1 MNDHK
6 QVVIFG
12 EVLFDCFATEEQILG
27 GAPFNV
33 AWHLNAFGDDPKFI
47 SRVGDDQQGHTIVKA
62 MTDWGMDTN
71 YIQVDNQYPTGR
83 VDVTVIDNEPH
94 YDIVSNVAYDF
105 IEHIHK
111 PNFLGTGL
119 IYHGSLAL
127 RNQHANHAFEH
138 LLEHTSLPVFVD
150 VNLRPPWWNKHKIEQ
165 CLYRATWAKLNK
177 DELGLIGFNQADI
190 KLAIAQLQREFQLD
204 QVIITRGEL
213 GALVCTKNHQFHN
226 VKPPDVNKFVDTV
239 GAGDAFTARYIHGL
253 VSDEA
258 IDDTIDAAQKFAIKV
273 IGLRGAISTDP
284 DFYKDFIVV

>member
-1 MNDHK
+1 MNDQK

-12 EVLFDCFATEEQILG
+12 EVLFDCFATGEQILG

-33 AWHLNAFGDDPKFI
+33 AWHLNAFGDEPKFI
-47 SRVGDDQQGHTIVKA
+47 SRVGDDQQGHAIINA

-71 YIQVDNQYPTGR
+71 YIQVDTQYPTGR

-105 IEHIHK
+105 IE
-111 PNFLGTGL
+111 PVRTSNFLSTGL

-127 RNQHANHAFEH
+127 RNEHSNHAFDH
-138 LLEHTSLPVFVD
+138 LLEHTNLPVFVD

-165 CLYRATWAKLNK
+165 CLYQATWAKLNQY
-177 DELGLIGFNQADI
+177 ELGLIGFNQADI
-190 KLAIAQLQREFQLD
+190 KLAMTQCQRQFQLD
-204 QVIITRGEL
+204 QVIITRGEQ
-213 GALVCTKNHQFHN
+213 GALVCTKDHQFHS
-226 VKPPDVNKFVDTV
+226 VGPPSVRQFVDTV

-253 VSDEA
+253 VSDET

-273 IGLRGAISTDP
+273 IGLRGAISAEP
-284 DFYKDFIVV
+284 DFYKDVIVV

>member
-1 MNDHK
+1 MNHQK

-12 EVLFDCFATEEQILG
+12 EVLFDCFATGEQILG

-47 SRVGDDQQGHTIVKA
+47 SRLGDDQQGHTIVNA

-105 IEHIHK
+105 IEKVDK
-111 PNFLGTGL
+111 PNFLDTGL

-127 RNQHANHAFEH
+127 RNERSSNTFEQLAENAH
-138 LLEHTSLPVFVD
+138 LPLFVD
-150 VNLRPPWWNKHKIEQ
+150 VNLRWPWWNKHKIEQ
-165 CLYRATWAKLNK
+165 WLHRATWAKLNE

-190 KLAIAQLQREFQLD
+190 KLAIAQLQSQFHLD
-204 QVIITRGEL
+204 QVIITRGKL
-213 GALVCTKNHQFHN
+213 GALVCTKNHQFHS

-253 VSDEA
+253 ISDEV
-258 IDDTIDAAQKFAIKV
+258 IDKTIDAAQKFAIKV
-273 IGLRGAISTDP
+273 IGLRGATSTDP
-284 DFYKDFIVV
+284 DFYKDFMAT